1 MWCRLIIEGSSV
13 YEIDEECVSGRKAG
27 QRAAVSDKGRTGK
40 PAGKPENGDVSAL
53 TGK

>member
-1 MWCRLIIEGSSV
+1 MKLMRNV
-13 YEIDEECVSGRKAG
+13 YQEERPDKG
-27 QRAAVSDKGRTGK
+27 QLFRDKGRTGK